1 MSELFPW
8 KHLYV
13 DVINHCGH
21 GNQFE
26 EEEAPSQPVVKAD

>member
-8 KHLYV
+8 KHLYE
-13 DVINHCGH
+13 DIINRCVH

-26 EEEAPSQPVVKAD
+26 EEETRS